1 LRDEIAGV
9 DSTLLMATFQ
19 ELPYLTSVIYECL
32 RLFPPISQLINR
44 QTSTDV
50 LVGDEILIP
59 KGTFVG
65 YNSYAT
71 NRDKSAWGHDA
82 DAFKPERWGSTNEV
96 IHKTY
101 RKARARAEFISFHG
115 GKRACL
121 GERFAMLEM
130 RITLVELVRTFEW
143 VLDESWEDRK
153 TPVSLLLGRIKSM
166 VAHLLIIYLLT
177 CRPVRCFPGLY
188 V

>member
-1 LRDEIAGV
+1 M
-9 DSTLLMATFQ
+9 TTFQ

-50 LVGDEILIP
+50 LVGGEILIP

-65 YNSYAT
+65 YNSYST
-71 NRDKSAWGHDA
+71 NRDKSAWGLDA
-82 DAFKPERWGSTNEV
+82 DTFKPERWGSTSEE

-130 RITLVELVRTFEW
+130 RITLVELARTFEW

-153 TPVSLLLGRIKSM
+153 TPV
-166 VAHLLIIYLLT
+166 
-177 CRPVRCFPGLY
+177 CWFPGKINQRSHIC
-188 V
+188 